1 MKRNEE
7 SLRHIWDS
15 IEHTNIQM
23 MSQRRKKENEGY
35 EKIFEIIVKS
45 FLNMGEEIDTQVQ
58 SIQGPKNDKLKE
70 KHVKN
75 QTKEI

>member
-1 MKRNEE
+1 
-7 SLRHIWDS
+7 
-15 IEHTNIQM
+15 M

-35 EKIFEIIVKS
+35 EKIFEKITVKS

-58 SIQGPKNDKLKE
+58 SIQSPENDKLKE

-75 QTKEI
+75 QTKES